1 MASVRRSAR
10 RVAQGVLWGLTAV
23 HVAEAVMLRKRRNLL
38 AALPDAGDD
47 GSAAPARDLA
57 AKVDVIALA
66 GTAPDDVTA
75 AAARAELDACGA
87 QVVDLVPGDL
97 PAERALRLLRRI
109 EPDKLGRDPF
119 YTPGGAHEAVVV
131 DPSVT
136 ARMAGGAG
144 EDPPLDR
151 AAMVRATL
159 RAQRHAPTASLV
171 RVAPRLRAVPTTGD
185 DRWRELEQ
193 RTAYS
198 QPYGALH
205 PLLVAAETA
214 HLAAMTAGLLVAPVA
229 AAAALVSWS
238 AQPGVVFAG
247 PPVGASGH
255 LRPPGIAGGS
265 LTRLPRAWAENV
277 ATVLAGRRATRDRDA
292 ARRAAP
298 LPEPPPRDAL
308 FEPRRDACYWCGS
321 AALIGRLDVTDLLQ
335 HKPGEFHLDEC
346 ADCGHVF
353 QNPAL
358 TVEGLDYYYADAY
371 DGLGEELAETSF
383 AALGKIYENRVEAL
397 ARFAEP
403 RAWLDVGTG
412 HAHFLLAARQRW
424 PEATFDGLDMS
435 ESVEE
440 AARRGRV
447 DTAYR
452 GQFPDLAPHL
462 PRPYD
467 VVSMHHYLEHTR
479 DPKRELAA
487 AATVVEPGGHLM
499 IEVPDAQAPWS
510 YRLGRY
516 WWQWGQ
522 PQHQH
527 FMTADNL
534 VAHLGEIGFE
544 VRSVE
549 RGPATMG
556 GELFNSIGLVLQH
569 MVRSPHLP
577 WLPTPSLAHRAG
589 RVALYGAMVPAML
602 VTKAADEAKDA
613 RLGPDDVGNAYRIVA
628 RRT

>member
-10 RVAQGVLWGLTAV
+10 RVAQGVLWGLTVV
-23 HVAEAVMLRKRRNLL
+23 HLAEAVVLRKRRSLL
-38 AALPDAGDD
+38 AALTDAG
-47 GSAAPARDLA
+47 ATPPARDLA

-75 AAARAELDACGA
+75 AAARAEMDACGA

-97 PAERALRLLRRI
+97 PAERALRLLRRV
-109 EPDKLGRDPF
+109 EPDRLGTDPF
-119 YTPGGAHEAVVV
+119 YTPGGAHEVVVV
-131 DPSVT
+131 DPSV
-136 ARMAGGAG
+136 ASRMEGGPA

-159 RAQRHAPTASLV
+159 RAQRHAPTASLA
-171 RVAPRLRAVPTTGD
+171 RVAPRLRATPTDGT

-198 QPYGALH
+198 RPYGNLH
-205 PLLVAAETA
+205 PLLLAAETA
-214 HLAAMTAGLLVAPVA
+214 HLAAMTAGLAVAPVA
-229 AAAALVSWS
+229 AAAALLSWS
-238 AQPGVVFAG
+238 AQPGLVFGG
-247 PPVGASGH
+247 PPVATSGH
-255 LRPPGIAGGS
+255 LRPPGAAHGS
-265 LTRLPRAWAENV
+265 VARLPRAWAENV
-277 ATVLAGRRATRDRDA
+277 ATVLAGWRATRE
-292 ARRAAP
+292 RAAERRSTP
-298 LPEPPPRDAL
+298 LPAPPPVERL
-308 FEPRRDACYWCGS
+308 FEPRRDTCYWCGGTS
-321 AALIGRLDVTDLLQ
+321 LVRRLDVTDLLQ
-335 HKPGEFHLDEC
+335 HKPGVFHLDEC
-346 ADCGHVF
+346 AECGHVF

-397 ARFAEP
+397 ARFTEP

-412 HAHFLLAARQRW
+412 HAHFLLAARRRW
-424 PEATFDGLDMS
+424 PDATFDALDMS
-435 ESVEE
+435 DSVEE

-452 GQFPDLAPHL
+452 GMFPDMAAGL
-462 PRPYD
+462 PRSYD

-479 DPKRELAA
+479 DPKREVAA
-487 AATVVEPGGHLM
+487 VLDVLEPGGHLM

-510 YRLGRY
+510 YRLGPY

-534 VAHLGEIGFE
+534 VAHLGGLGFE
-544 VRSVE
+544 ILSVE

-556 GELFNSIGLVLQH
+556 GELFNAVGLVLQRH
-569 MVRSPHLP
+569 VRSPHLP

-602 VTKAADEAKDA
+602 VTKVADEAKDA
-613 RLGPDDVGNAYRIVA
+613 RLGPDDVGNAYRVVA